1 MNSVLQTFT
10 EVPKKGVS
18 FKGPLFIIGMPRSG
32 TKLIRDILNRH
43 PNIGIPVIES
53 HFIPYMIRKF
63 GNPPNLAPEGEFDR
77 FYGEFSNTS
86 FFWDAQAL
94 GKSIPKEYLRKRVD
108 LSSWSSILET
118 ILRFYSPKKETDG
131 FIWGDKTPG
140 YLNHM
145 KLLKKLFPQARF
157 LHIIRDP
164 RDYALSVKKTWG
176 KSLYR
181 AADTWRYTIQ
191 SAKSVGQK
199 IGEDYQEVHYEEL
212 ITKPEEVLLEICKF
226 LECEF
231 TPAMLTLD
239 QPAED
244 YGDTRGSQEIVSN
257 NLGKYKNELNSMIIK
272 RIEEIVYPI
281 AKLLGYTLHYACRHK
296 PLNPIHLKI
305 LNLYDGWASVN
316 FHIHERGM
324 ILGLMYFIHHH
335 KTSSWRVEE
344 DNSF

>member
-1 MNSVLQTFT
+1 MDSVLQTFT
-10 EVPKKGVS
+10 KVPKKGIS

-63 GNPPNLAPEGEFDR
+63 GNPPNLSPEGEFDR
-77 FYGEFSNTS
+77 FYREFSNTS

-94 GKSIPKEYLRKRVD
+94 GNSLLKED
-108 LSSWSSILET
+108 LQKQIDPSSWNSIFGT
-118 ILRFYSPKKETDG
+118 ILRYYSPKKDSND

-145 KLLKKLFPQARF
+145 KLLKELYPQARF

-181 AADTWRYTIQ
+181 AADTWRHSLQ
-191 SAKSVGQK
+191 SAHSVGQE
-199 IGEDYQEVHYEEL
+199 IGEDYQEVQYEEL
-212 ITKPEEVLLEICKF
+212 ITKPEMLLPEICEF
-226 LECEF
+226 LDCEF
-231 TPAMLTLD
+231 TSAMLILD
-239 QPAED
+239 QPVEN

-257 NLGKYKNELNSMIIK
+257 NLEKYTHELNSTIVK
-272 RIEEIVYPI
+272 RIEEIVFPI
-281 AKLLGYTLHYACRHK
+281 ANLLGYTLHYASRYK

-305 LNLYDGWASVN
+305 LNLYDGYASVR
-316 FHIHERGM
+316 FHIRERGV
-324 ILGLMYFIHHH
+324 ILGFMYFFHHH
-335 KTSSWRVEE
+335 ITSSWRA
-344 DNSF
+344 DKNIT